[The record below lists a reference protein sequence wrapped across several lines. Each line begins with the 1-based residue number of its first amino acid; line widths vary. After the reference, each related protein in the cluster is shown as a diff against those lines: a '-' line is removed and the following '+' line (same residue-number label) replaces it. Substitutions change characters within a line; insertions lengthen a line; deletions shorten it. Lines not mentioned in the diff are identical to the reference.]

1 MQRTNWILITGA
13 LTLLLSCGR
22 QGMQSYEIS
31 SGRDAEK
38 FVEAEKEK
46 NTYEKKIK
54 EVNFR
59 LRYISH
65 EQMALRDLGDLSKA
79 TQTSFDSLVK
89 GYEDFLFFNLEIE
102 IDHFNEE
109 MIHYMPDPNSM
120 PGFEERTAYYSFGMQ
135 KDISIVLAEKDTIPC
150 TVYHYERNYGVS
162 PKNNFMLGFR
172 SGAVKNAVLIY
183 DNTCLTTGPVKF
195 ALNEQEL
202 LNHPK
207 IKINTL

>member
-13 LTLLLSCGR
+13 LTLLLSCGK
-22 QGMQSYEIS
+22 QGAQTYEIS
-31 SGRDAEK
+31 SIRDAEK
-38 FVEAEKEK
+38 FVDAEKEK

-65 EQMALRDLGDLSKA
+65 EQMALRDLDDLSTA
-79 TQTSFDSLVK
+79 TQASFDSLAK

-102 IDHFNEE
+102 IDHFSEE
-109 MIHYMPDPNSM
+109 MVHYMPNANVTSQ
-120 PGFEERTAYYSFGMQ
+120 FEERTAYYSFGMQ
-135 KDISIVLAEKDTIPC
+135 KDICIVLAEKDTIPC

-172 SGAVKNAVLIY
+172 SGAIKNAVLIY
-183 DNTCLTTGPVKF
+183 DNTYLTTGPVKF
-195 ALNEQEL
+195 ALNEQDL

-207 IKINTL
+207 IKIN